1 MAHSLNTTNY
11 INRTLRNGVTAPMA
25 PKRKYLNMLDLE
37 LDDWLDPSLP
47 RMYDRPDSP
56 TDICPD
62 IGPDEFT
69 TDPEFVATTVN
80 APFHPPRMGADGEV
94 SLIPIEK

>member
-1 MAHSLNTTNY
+1 MAHSLNTNNY
-11 INRTLRNGVTAPMA
+11 INHPLLHGVTSLMA

-56 TDICPD
+56 TDTCPD

-69 TDPEFVATTVN
+69 TDPAFVATTVN
-80 APFHPPRMGADGEV
+80 APFQPPRMGADGEV